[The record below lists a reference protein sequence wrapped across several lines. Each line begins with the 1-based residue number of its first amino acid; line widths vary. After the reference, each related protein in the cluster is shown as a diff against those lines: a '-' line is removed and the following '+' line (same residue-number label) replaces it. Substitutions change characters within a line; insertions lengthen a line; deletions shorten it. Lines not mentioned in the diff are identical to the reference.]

1 MIDEFVSTLVKYFSA
16 TPRFKYNDYWGY
28 EVKILS
34 ELAKILNFTYTI
46 ENHPDGKLRN
56 EKYISSQNAFKVYI
70 KWQ

>member
-1 MIDEFVSTLVKYFSA
+1 MVNGAVLTLCNYFSA

-46 ENHPDGKLRN
+46 ENHPDGNLLN
-56 EKYISSQNAFKVYI
+56 EK
-70 KWQ
+70 

>member
-1 MIDEFVSTLVKYFSA
+1 MINGAVLILCKHLSA
-16 TPRFKYNDYWGY
+16 TPRLKYHDYWGY

-56 EKYISSQNAFKVYI
+56 KK
-70 KWQ
+70 